1 MTMLELNNVEVT
13 YSDVILALK
22 GVSMTVREGQCV
34 ALLGGNG
41 AGKSTTLKAISGTL
55 KSEDGTVSAGS
66 IVLNGTPI
74 QNMEASNVV
83 KNGLIHVMEGRR
95 VLRHLTSE
103 QNLIVGGHMVPNST
117 ELKSRLDHVY
127 TLMPRLADLRNRTSG
142 FMSGGEQQ
150 LLLIGRA
157 MMAKPK
163 IIAIDEPSL
172 GLAPMMIRDVYEV
185 LKQLKSE
192 GTTFFLV
199 EQNSAAALSIAD
211 YAYVMENGRIV
222 MDGPADK
229 LADNEDIKE
238 FYLGVTASGERKSY
252 RDIKH
257 YRRRKRWLGY
267 KRKNNDRT
275 TRHQGP
281 HLICNWCRPRRRP
294 SGSALSG

>member
-22 GVSMTVREGQCV
+22 GVSMTVRAGQCV

-66 IVLNGTPI
+66 IVLDGTPI
-74 QNMEASNVV
+74 QNMEASEVV

-103 QNLIVGGHMVPNST
+103 QNLIVGGHMVPNSA
-117 ELKSRLDHVY
+117 ELKKRLDHVY
-127 TLMPRLADLRNRTSG
+127 ALMPRLADLRNRTSG

-157 MMAKPK
+157 MMASPK

-172 GLAPMMIRDVYEV
+172 GLAPAMVNELYAILGELRD
-185 LKQLKSE
+185 E
-192 GTTFFLV
+192 GTTILLV
-199 EQNSAAALSIAD
+199 DQMATMALSVAD
-211 YAYVMENGRIV
+211 YAYVLEQGRV
-222 MDGPADK
+222 VVEGPAGE
-229 LADNEDIKE
+229 LAADPRLTAA
-238 FYLGVTASGERKSY
+238 YLGSGEP
-252 RDIKH
+252 
-257 YRRRKRWLGY
+257 GG
-267 KRKNNDRT
+267 NV
-275 TRHQGP
+275 QE
-281 HLICNWCRPRRRP
+281 
-294 SGSALSG
+294 AMA

>member
-1 MTMLELNNVEVT
+1 MLELNNVEVT

-55 KSEDGTVSAGS
+55 KSEDGLVSAGS
-66 IVLNGTPI
+66 VVLNGRQI
-74 QNMEASNVV
+74 QNVETSEVV
-83 KNGLIHVMEGRR
+83 REGLIHVMEGRR

-103 QNLIVGGHMVPNST
+103 QNLIVGGHMVPNND
-117 ELKSRLDHVY
+117 EMKARLDHVY
-127 TLMPRLADLRNRTSG
+127 ELMPRLADLRNRTAG

-172 GLAPMMIRDVYEV
+172 GLAPMMIRDVYDV
-185 LKQLKSE
+185 LKQLKAE

-222 MDGPADK
+222 LDGPADK
-229 LADNEDIKE
+229 LAENEDVKE
-238 FYLGVTASGERKSY
+238 FYLGVSASGERKSY

-257 YRRRKRWLGY
+257 YRRRKRWLG
-267 KRKNNDRT
+267 
-275 TRHQGP
+275 
-281 HLICNWCRPRRRP
+281 
-294 SGSALSG
+294 

>member
-1 MTMLELNNVEVT
+1 
-13 YSDVILALK
+13 
-22 GVSMTVREGQCV
+22 
-34 ALLGGNG
+34 
-41 AGKSTTLKAISGTL
+41 
-55 KSEDGTVSAGS
+55 
-66 IVLNGTPI
+66 
-74 QNMEASNVV
+74 MEASEVV

-103 QNLIVGGHMVPNST
+103 QNLIVGGHMVPNSA
-117 ELKSRLDHVY
+117 ELKNRLDHVY

-252 RDIKH
+252 RAIKH
-257 YRRRKRWLGY
+257 YRRRKRWLG
-267 KRKNNDRT
+267 
-275 TRHQGP
+275 
-281 HLICNWCRPRRRP
+281 
-294 SGSALSG
+294 